1 MRMKKRFAVLGGDQR
16 QIHLAQLLRSD
27 GRDTVTWGLEK
38 GGAPFGVPLD
48 HALEADIVVLPLPV
62 CRGDTLNFPLT
73 DTELSCDRLWKS
85 LRPEQI
91 ILGGMTGLLAP
102 RLREE
107 YGLELL
113 DYYDREEVQVLNAVP
128 TAEGAVMRAMEETE
142 RSLLGSRCLVIGYG
156 RIGKLLS
163 HRLRG
168 MGAEVTVAARKLS
181 DLAWIEAYG
190 YKAVRISQLSDYLGE
205 FDLIFN
211 TSPAMVLDA
220 DCLRCVKPECVL
232 MELASLPG
240 GIDMEAAKELNLRV
254 VVERGLPGK
263 VAPVSAARA
272 IRDGIYH
279 ILEEKGVL

>member
-1 MRMKKRFAVLGGDQR
+1 MKKRFAVLGGDQR
-16 QIHLAQLLRSD
+16 QIHLAQLMHSD
-27 GRDTVTWGLEK
+27 GWDTVTWGLEK
-38 GGAPFGVPLD
+38 GGAPFSVPLD
-48 HALEADIVVLPLPV
+48 HALDADIIVLPLPV
-62 CRGDTLNFPLT
+62 CRGDKLNFPLT
-73 DTELSCDRLWKS
+73 DMELSCDRLWES
-85 LRPEQI
+85 LRSEQI
-91 ILGGMTGLLAP
+91 VLGGMTGLLAP
-102 RLREE
+102 RLKEA

-113 DYYDREEVQVLNAVP
+113 DYYDREEVQIFNAVP
-128 TAEGAVMRAMEETE
+128 TAEGAVMRAMEET
-142 RSLLGSRCLVIGYG
+142 SHFLLGSRCLVVGYG
-156 RIGKLLS
+156 RIGKILS

-190 YKAVRISQLSDYLGE
+190 YKAVRLSQLSDCLGE
-205 FDLIFN
+205 FELIFN
-211 TSPAMVLDA
+211 TSPALVLDA
-220 DCLRCVKPECVL
+220 DHLRMIKPGCVL

-240 GIDMEAAKELNLRV
+240 GIDMETVKELGLRA

>member
-1 MRMKKRFAVLGGDQR
+1 MKKRFAVLGGDQR

-62 CRGDTLNFPLT
+62 CRGDALNFPLT
-73 DTELSCDRLWKS
+73 DTELSCDRLWES

-91 ILGGMTGLLAP
+91 IFGGMTGHLAP

-113 DYYDREEVQVLNAVP
+113 DYYDREEVQVFNAVP
-128 TAEGAVMRAMEETE
+128 TAEGAVMRAMEETAH
-142 RSLLGSRCLVIGYG
+142 SLLGSRCLVIGYG

-163 HRLRG
+163 HRLHG
-168 MGAEVTVAARKLS
+168 MGAEVTVSARKLS

-190 YKAVRISQLSDYLGE
+190 YKAVRVSQLPDYLGE
-205 FDLIFN
+205 FELIFN
-211 TSPAMVLDA
+211 TSPAVVLDVDSLRRVKT
-220 DCLRCVKPECVL
+220 DCIL
-232 MELASLPG
+232 MELSSLPG
-240 GIDMEAAKELNLRV
+240 GIDMNAVKKLGLHA

-279 ILEEKGVL
+279 ILEERGVL